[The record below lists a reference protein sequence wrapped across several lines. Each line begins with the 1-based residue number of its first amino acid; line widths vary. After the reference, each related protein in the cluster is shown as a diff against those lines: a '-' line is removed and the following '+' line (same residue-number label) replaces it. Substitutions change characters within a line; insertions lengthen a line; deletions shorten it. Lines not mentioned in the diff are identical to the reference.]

1 MIKTNDK
8 NNIASYRNSFFLYS
22 IHPAVKI
29 FIFFCWLKIIL
40 GLNFSLNFIHKD
52 LVNIF
57 FYIIIL
63 IVNFFLIFWLLQKT
77 NYSWVK
83 LLKKFSHLNWLII
96 LSLILNLSTVSK
108 SSDDIKIFMW
118 NNFYIWCFI
127 TLLFFIFKYYFVNSF
142 YSYFFLIIILLL
154 PRFFVSRSWFINETQ
169 ILFLSSNYIWKTF
182 FVIIRILMIFLVF
195 ALFSETTSFIEIN
208 DGLEFILKPLKKIN
222 FPLETLTMLLSLIYM
237 FIPFL
242 LSESQ
247 KIIKAQTSRGID
259 LNTQNIFK
267 KIYYF
272 ISLLIPIFVLS
283 FQKSSILANA
293 MESRGYILGAPR
305 TKLTYYYMSYL
316 DYLILF
322 FHLLLL
328 CWSFFI

>member
-8 NNIASYRNSFFLYS
+8 NNIVSYRNSFFLYS

-40 GLNFSLNFIHKD
+40 GLNFALNFIYKD

-63 IVNFFLIFWLLQKT
+63 IVNFFLILWLLQKT

-96 LSLILNLSTVSK
+96 LSLIWNLSTVSK

-118 NNFYIWCFI
+118 NNFYIWCLI
-127 TLLFFIFKYYFVNSF
+127 TLLFFIFKYYFVNGF
-142 YSYFFLIIILLL
+142 YSYFFLIIIFLL

-195 ALFSETTSFIEIN
+195 ALFSGTTSFMEIN

-272 ISLLIPIFVLS
+272 IALLIPIFVLS

-293 MESRGYILGAPR
+293 MESRGYVLGAPR
-305 TKLTYYYMSYL
+305 TKLTYYCMSYL

-328 CWSFFI
+328 CWSFFV